1 VPDAPAPAGFA
12 ELPAT
17 AARALRD
24 GRRRVAVVFLDAF
37 GWTFAQRHRSHPLLM
52 KLARD
57 GVLAPMAS
65 QFPSTTV
72 AHVTTMHTGLGV
84 QDHGLYE
91 WQVYEPGV
99 GRVIRPFVAKDLVDV
114 DVRGL
119 LPDGPTFYE
128 RLATTAGVPS
138 RLFQPFPRSA
148 YDEAAVRGA
157 PTVQY
162 DGLAE
167 GLRSLASA
175 LAASDRLY
183 AYFYFDGIDATG
195 HVHGPSS
202 PEFDDACLRA
212 LDAVYAAFF
221 GPDAPPL
228 DDTLLILTADHG
240 QIDVSPDRIDDVD
253 LLAPGLADRLTA
265 GPAGSPRDLFLHVAP
280 ADVEPT
286 IADLTA
292 ALGDRAT
299 VHRAPDL
306 FPHAGPRLLRR
317 LAPICVLPAPG
328 RTAWLSTRHGTSQTF
343 LGHHGGRT
351 PEEATTFFG
360 SLLLDRS
367 DA

>member
-1 VPDAPAPAGFA
+1 MTAPPVTAPPAGFA

-24 GRRRVAVVFLDAF
+24 GRRRVVVVFLDAF
-37 GWTFAQRHRSHPLLM
+37 GWRFVERHRAHPLLA
-52 KLARD
+52 KLARE

-72 AHVTTMHTGLGV
+72 AHVTTMHTGLPVG
-84 QDHGLYE
+84 DHGLYE
-91 WQVYEPGV
+91 WQVYEPTV
-99 GRVIRPFVAKDLVDV
+99 GRVIRPFVEEDLDGV

-128 RLATTAGVPS
+128 RLATTSGVPS
-138 RLFQPFPRSA
+138 RLWQPFPRSP
-148 YDEAAVRGA
+148 YDEAAVRGT
-157 PTVQY
+157 PSEQY

-167 GLRSLASA
+167 GLRSLVAT
-175 LAASDRLY
+175 LADADRLY
-183 AYFYFDGIDATG
+183 AYCYFDGIDATG

-221 GPDAPPL
+221 GPEAPPL

-240 QIDVSPDRIDDVD
+240 QIEVSPDTIDDVD
-253 LLAPGLADRLTA
+253 LLVPGLADRLTA

-280 ADVEPT
+280 EDAEAT
-286 IADLTA
+286 IADLTR

-299 VHRAPDL
+299 VHHARDL
-306 FPHAGPRLLRR
+306 FPHAGPRLLSR
-317 LAPICVLPAPG
+317 LAPIAILPAPG
-328 RTAWLSTRHGTSQTF
+328 RTAWLSTRHGKSQTF

-360 SLLLDRS
+360 ALALG
-367 DA
+367 A

>member
-1 VPDAPAPAGFA
+1 VPDLAPPAPAGFA

-37 GWTFAQRHRSHPLLM
+37 GWRFVERHRSHPLLM

-57 GVLAPMAS
+57 GTLAPMAS

-72 AHVTTMHTGLGV
+72 AHVTTMHTGLPV
-84 QDHGLYE
+84 TDHGLYE
-91 WQVYEPGV
+91 WRVFEPAA
-99 GRVIRPFVAKDLVDV
+99 GRVIRPFVEEDLAGV
-114 DVRGL
+114 DVRTL
-119 LPDGPTFYE
+119 LPDGPSFYE
-128 RLATTAGVPS
+128 RLATTSGVPS
-138 RLFQPFPRSA
+138 RIWQPFPRSA
-148 YDEAAVRGA
+148 YDDAAVRGA
-157 PTVQY
+157 GTEQY

-167 GLRSLASA
+167 GLRSLAAA
-175 LAASDRLY
+175 LAGSDRLY
-183 AYFYFDGIDATG
+183 AYFYFDGIDGAG

-228 DDTLLILTADHG
+228 DDTLLIVTADHG
-240 QIDVSPDRIDDVD
+240 QIEVSPETVDDVD
-253 LLAPGLADRLTA
+253 LLLPGLSDRLIA

-280 ADVEPT
+280 KDVDAT
-286 IADLTA
+286 IGDLA
-292 ALGDRAT
+292 RALGDRAT
-299 VHRAPDL
+299 VHAAADL
-306 FPHAGPRLLRR
+306 FPTAGPRLLRR
-317 LAPICVLPAPG
+317 VAPICVLPAPG
-328 RTAWLSTRHGTSQTF
+328 RTAWLSTRHGTSQTY

-360 SLLLDRS
+360 ALLLG
-367 DA
+367 A

>member
-1 VPDAPAPAGFA
+1 VPDVAAPATFA
-12 ELPAT
+12 ELPATAT

-37 GWTFAQRHRSHPLLM
+37 GWRFVERHRQHPLLM
-52 KLARD
+52 RLARD

-72 AHVTTMHTGLGV
+72 AHVTTMHTGLPV
-84 QDHGLYE
+84 EAHGLYE

-99 GRVIRPFVAKDLVDV
+99 GRVIRPFVAKDLGDV

-119 LPDGPTFYE
+119 LPDGPSFYE
-128 RLATTAGVPS
+128 RLATTSGVPS
-138 RLFQPFPRSA
+138 RLFQPFPRSV
-148 YDEAAVRGA
+148 YDEAAVRGT
-157 PTVQY
+157 PTEQY
-162 DGLAE
+162 DDLGA
-167 GLRSLASA
+167 GLRSLAATLASA
-175 LAASDRLY
+175 DRLY
-183 AYFYFDGIDATG
+183 AYLYFDGIDATG

-202 PEFDDACLRA
+202 PQFDDACLRA

-221 GPDAPPL
+221 GPDAPAL
-228 DDTLLILTADHG
+228 GDTLLILTADHG

-253 LLAPGLADRLTA
+253 LLVPGLTDRLTA

-280 ADVEPT
+280 EDVDVT
-286 IADLTA
+286 IADLTS
-292 ALGDRAT
+292 ALGDHAT
-299 VHRAPDL
+299 VHHAPDL
-306 FPHAGPRLLRR
+306 FPHAGPRLLSR
-317 LAPICVLPAPG
+317 LAPICILPAPG

-360 SLLLDRS
+360 SLLLG
-367 DA
+367 A

>member
-1 VPDAPAPAGFA
+1 
-12 ELPAT
+12 
-17 AARALRD
+17 
-24 GRRRVAVVFLDAF
+24 
-37 GWTFAQRHRSHPLLM
+37 M
-52 KLARD
+52 KLERE

-99 GRVIRPFVAKDLVDV
+99 GRVIRPFVAEDLADV

-119 LPDGPTFYE
+119 LPDGASFYQ
-128 RLATTAGVPS
+128 RLATTSGIPS
-138 RLFQPFPRSA
+138 RVLQPFPRSA
-148 YDEAAVRGA
+148 YDDAAVRGA
-157 PTVQY
+157 PTEQY
-162 DGLAE
+162 DGLAS
-167 GLRSLASA
+167 GARSLAAA
-175 LAASDRLY
+175 LSESDRLY
-183 AYFYFDGIDATG
+183 AYLYFDGIDAAG

-221 GPDAPPL
+221 GPDAPSL
-228 DDTLLILTADHG
+228 DDTLLVLTADHG
-240 QIDVSPDRIDDVD
+240 QIDVSPETIDDVD
-253 LLAPGLADRLTA
+253 LLVPGLGDRLLA

-280 ADVEPT
+280 SDVDAT
-286 IADLTA
+286 IADLRT

-299 VHRAPDL
+299 VHHSEAL

-328 RTAWLSTRHGTSQTF
+328 RTAWLSTHHGTSQTF

-360 SLLLDRS
+360 ALML
-367 DA
+367 

>member
-1 VPDAPAPAGFA
+1 VPVAPPATFA

-37 GWTFAQRHRSHPLLM
+37 GWTFARRHRSHPLLM
-52 KLARD
+52 RLASD

-84 QDHGLYE
+84 GDHGLYE

-99 GRVIRPFVAKDLVDV
+99 DRVIRPFVAKDLVDV

-119 LPDGPTFYE
+119 LPEGSSFYQ
-128 RLATTAGVPS
+128 RLATTSGVPS
-138 RLFQPFPRSA
+138 RVWQPFPRSV

-157 PTVQY
+157 PTERY

-167 GLRSLASA
+167 GARSLASA
-175 LAASDRLY
+175 LASSDRLY
-183 AYFYFDGIDATG
+183 AYLYFDGIDATG

-212 LDAVYAAFF
+212 LDAVHAAFF

-253 LLAPGLADRLTA
+253 LLVPGLADRLTA

-280 ADVEPT
+280 RDVQRT
-286 IADLTA
+286 IADLTT

-299 VHRAPDL
+299 VHHAPDL
-306 FPHAGPRLLRR
+306 FPTAGPRLLRR

-328 RTAWLSTRHGTSQTF
+328 RTAWLSTHHGTSQTF

-351 PEEATTFFG
+351 PEEATTTFG
-360 SLLLDRS
+360 ALVL
-367 DA
+367 